1 MGFVG
6 DLEPVVV
13 LKDLLVIS
21 GSFDCVDWVE
31 DKGLSPPV
39 AAVGLPQSSQL
50 VLPRL
55 KFNALS
61 MLFNK

>member
-13 LKDLLVIS
+13 LKDLSVIA
-21 GSFDCVDWVE
+21 GGFDCVDWVE
-31 DKGLSPPV
+31 YKGLSPPV
-39 AAVGLPQSSQL
+39 AAVGLPQSSHP